1 LSTPEIVVIPTPGL
15 GNSTYLVGRGDR
27 AVAIDVPR
35 DCWRVRQAAETHGWR
50 VTHALETHV
59 HNDYLS
65 GAHDL
70 AEQHGARVVAPAGG
84 GYGFDHLPAG
94 EGFELDLGG
103 GGLVARATPGHTPE
117 HISWEL
123 QDGDGRPTVLFSG
136 GSLLIGGVGRTD
148 LLGRARVDE
157 MTQAQFRTM
166 RRLAELP
173 DETIV
178 HPTHG
183 AGSFCVAGDVDIG
196 GLATI
201 GALKRWNPAFAAPD
215 LAAFD
220 AELEAGRT
228 LYPAYYR
235 RMAPL
240 NRRGPRPLPG
250 PPGPRALP
258 TPEFEQIR
266 DSGAW
271 IVDARDRWAFA
282 ECHVAGSWNIEA
294 GDSFA
299 AYAGWLLPF
308 DAPIC
313 LMVDSPEQEVEV
325 REELL
330 RIGFDHVL
338 GHLAGGIEAWLAVGG
353 EISSYGSATWEELLT
368 PAPGE
373 RILDVR
379 QPYEWREG
387 AIPGSKLVFV
397 ADLPGV
403 IGGLDREAS
412 YLVACRTGVR
422 AAIASSL
429 LDAAGISVRSV
440 VDGGIPALPPEALEP
455 QASVE
460 PPSSRA

>member
-1 LSTPEIVVIPTPGL
+1 MVVIPTPGL
-15 GNSTYLVGRGDR
+15 GNSSYLVGAGQQ

-35 DCWRVRQAAETHGWR
+35 DAWRLRDVAEARGWR
-50 VTHALETHV
+50 ITHALETHV

-65 GAHDL
+65 GAREL
-70 AEQHGARVVAPAGG
+70 AADGGATVVAPADG
-84 GYGFDHLPAG
+84 GYAFAHRPAG
-94 EGFELDLGG
+94 EGLELDLGD

-117 HISWEL
+117 HLSWEL
-123 QDGDGRPTVLFSG
+123 QDGAGHPTALFSG

-148 LLGRARVDE
+148 LLGRARIDE
-157 MTQAQFRTM
+157 MTGQQFRTM

-173 DETIV
+173 DDVVV

-201 GALKRWNPAFAAPD
+201 GALKRWNPAFAATERSTFD
-215 LAAFD
+215 TELA
-220 AELEAGRT
+220 AGRT

-240 NRRGPRPLPG
+240 NRRGPRLLRGAPSSHAMTTEQFIEV
-250 PPGPRALP
+250 RAA
-258 TPEFEQIR
+258 
-266 DSGAW
+266 GAW
-271 IVDARDRWAFA
+271 VIDARDRWAFA
-282 ECHVAGSWNIEA
+282 DSHVKGSWNIEA

-308 DAPIC
+308 DAPLC
-313 LMVDSPEQEVEV
+313 LIVDSPQMEVEV

-338 GHLAGGIEAWLAVGG
+338 GHLAGGMDAWLAVGG
-353 EISSYGSATWEELLT
+353 ETSSYAVASWEELRT
-368 PAPGE
+368 SGPHE
-373 RILDVR
+373 VLDVR

-387 AIPGSKLVFV
+387 AIPSSMRIFV
-397 ADLPGV
+397 ADLPRQ
-403 IGGLDREAS
+403 LDRLDRGTP

-422 AAIASSL
+422 AAIAASL
-429 LDAAGISVRSV
+429 LDAAGFDVRPV
-440 VDGGIPALPPEALEP
+440 ADGGIPALSPALLEP
-455 QASVE
+455 MPAG
-460 PPSSRA
+460 